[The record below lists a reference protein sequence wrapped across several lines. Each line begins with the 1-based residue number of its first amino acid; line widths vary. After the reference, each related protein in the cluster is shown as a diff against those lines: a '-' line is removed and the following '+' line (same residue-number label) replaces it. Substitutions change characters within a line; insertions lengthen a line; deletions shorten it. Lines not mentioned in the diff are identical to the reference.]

1 MLKVAKFG
9 GSSMADAGQYKK
21 VRDIVLSDR
30 DRRVVV
36 VSAAGKRD
44 KNDHKIT
51 DLLYLCYAHVRYGVD
66 CSGIFDQIT
75 SRYLEIRDELKID
88 LALEAE
94 FAVLK
99 KRLIGKTV
107 TEDELVS
114 RGEYFSAKLMAA
126 YLGFDFIDAAQWVK
140 FRFDGSVDQPATYE
154 ALRALVTERG
164 AVIPG
169 FYGLMPDGKI
179 RTFSRGGSDITGALA
194 AAALDAAVYE
204 NWTDVSGILMADPR
218 IVEDPQAIPEVT
230 YDELRELSYSGA
242 QVLHEGSIFPVREKN
257 IPLHIRNTNAPNQPG
272 TMIKERFDSDS
283 DPRRFITGITGR
295 KDFTIISINK
305 RGISNQV
312 GVLRQVLGVF
322 ERRGISIDYVP
333 SGIDNISV
341 ALPTEL
347 LGANLYT
354 ILAELQQEL
363 EPDSLDVHDQIAVV
377 AAVGRRMAHRPGIC
391 GKLFAALGQAGINIR
406 MINQSPDELNIVF
419 GVDNRDFA
427 QAIRVLYD
435 SFGKEQERTVEG
447 GNP

>member
-283 DPRRFITGITGR
+283 DTRRFITGITGR